1 MRIEK
6 WVGAGNDFILIERDA
21 LPPGVDRAALARTLC
36 RRRLSVGADGL
47 LVISEAGARYWNADG
62 STAAFCGNG
71 ARCVA
76 AYLLARSGATHVDFR
91 LGEVPSRG
99 WREVAEGAE
108 VAVEVPPPRVLER
121 DGSSAELL
129 SDLGLRSAGGVE
141 ASRIDAGVPHL
152 VLLLRGTPAESL
164 IRTAPALRAHARFLP
179 EGTNV
184 TLMWRDEV
192 GVANLRTWE
201 RGVDA
206 ETLACG
212 SGALAAAAALAVT
225 RAEGSF
231 VRIGLRTRGGALL
244 TVEQRA
250 TGWVLRGPAQRVF
263 RGNLEPSPEV
273 RDRSPSD
280 L

>member
-6 WVGAGNDFILIERDA
+6 WVGAGNDFILVERDA
-21 LPPGVDRAALARTLC
+21 LPPGADPAALARTLC

-62 STAAFCGNG
+62 SAAAFCGNG

-76 AYLLARSGATHVDFR
+76 AYLLSGSGATHVDFR

-99 WREVAEGAE
+99 WREAAE
-108 VAVEVPPPRVLER
+108 VAVEVPPPRVVER

-164 IRTAPALRAHARFLP
+164 IRKVPALRAHARFLP

-184 TLMWRDEV
+184 TLMWRDEM
-192 GVANLRTWE
+192 GVANIRTWE

-212 SGALAAAAALAVT
+212 SGALAAAAALTVT
-225 RAEGSF
+225 SAEGSF
-231 VRIGLRTRGGALL
+231 VTIGLRTRGGALL

-250 TGWVLRGPAQRVF
+250 TGWVLRGPAQRIF
-263 RGNLEPSPEV
+263 RGNLEPSLAAGG
-273 RDRSPSD
+273 RSLPG